1 MNSKV
6 ETVNVKLEMV
16 KLAAA
21 VAVLLL
27 GVVGFYL
34 FPNGSVLLRVVGL
47 LACAA
52 IAVVIGLQ
60 TGQGRA
66 MWAYINEAETELRK
80 VVWPNQ
86 QETVQTTG
94 LIIFCVIIF
103 AIVMWAL
110 DFILGWGIQYL
121 IGHGG

>member
-6 ETVNVKLEMV
+6 ETVNEKLDMV

-27 GVVGFYL
+27 GIVGFYL
-34 FPNGSVLLRVVGL
+34 FPNGSLLLRVVGV

-52 IAVVIGLQ
+52 VAVVIGLQ
-60 TGQGRA
+60 TEQGRA
-66 MWAYINEAETELRK
+66 MWAFFNEAQTEVRK
-80 VVWPNQ
+80 VVWPSQ

-94 LIIFCVIIF
+94 LIIVCVIIF
-103 AIVMWAL
+103 AVVMWAL